1 MGAKIGRKLTP
12 SVRHGPSH
20 YRRKYL
26 PNAGLIVGGVGLGI
40 AGDAIVNEIYPEA
53 EIPIYADGEFSPI
66 HQSED
71 ESFNLFKIVSE
82 TEEFEDNSQ
91 TFNSTESEGEGDWKL
106 TNLIAMHKGSNAAR
120 RVKAACMALV
130 ILLILFIMYRIYK
143 RLRQGCR
150 DEGNTKIWRNLP
162 KIMQISPPSSTPTS
176 PPDPTP
182 MKSPNNLYPVTYN
195 PNTPPGLTPQDLEL
209 WSTLSAKSRGNLE
222 RIIDKI
228 SSTSNNDLD
237 FPSTPSSTMFQI
249 QHGLPIGSAP
259 SAPSNPPTARV
270 QVTPAPTHRTGP
282 PQSDGP
288 TGPDADPP
296 SKAGESL
303 ARLRKALENSK

>member
-150 DEGNTKIWRNLP
+150 DEGNTKIWRKLP
-162 KIMQISPPSSTPTS
+162 KIMQISPPSSPPTS
-176 PPDPTP
+176 LPDPTP

-222 RIIDKI
+222 RIIENI

-237 FPSTPSSTMFQI
+237 VPSMPSSTMFQL
-249 QHGLPIGSAP
+249 QHGLPIGSNAGHAPRAP
-259 SAPSNPPTARV
+259 SYPPQTARV
-270 QVTPAPTHRTGP
+270 
-282 PQSDGP
+282 
-288 TGPDADPP
+288 
-296 SKAGESL
+296 
-303 ARLRKALENSK
+303 